1 VLQSRPR
8 GGISI
13 RRIGGAGETR
23 VRKEFLGRG
32 WRFPFGFDS
41 SRGTVAVSEFEQ
53 NIRES
58 ITVILGTKPGERQ
71 MLPDFGCR
79 IHELMFSPNTRATA
93 TLVAHYVEEA
103 LVRWEPRIEVTKVDA
118 FPDTSGTVKV
128 MVHYR
133 IKSTQELQELALL
146 LSG

>member
-1 VLQSRPR
+1 MGRS
-8 GGISI
+8 
-13 RRIGGAGETR
+13 

-41 SRGTVAVSEFEQ
+41 SRGAVATSEYEQ

-58 ITVILGTKPGERQ
+58 ITIILGTKPGERQ
-71 MLPDFGCR
+71 MLPEFGCR
-79 IHELMFSPNTRATA
+79 VHEVLFSPNTRATA
-93 TLVAHYVEEA
+93 TLVSHFVEDA
-103 LVRWEPRIEVTKVDA
+103 LARWEPRIQVTKVDA
-118 FPDTSGTVKV
+118 WPDSVGTVKV

-133 IKSTQELQELALL
+133 IKSTDELQEVALM